1 MEPCAVSSG
10 VNDSYVCASPGANVI
25 VRPAAPGPF
34 TSVARPVASTK
45 TQWRVSSCTCRVPTF
60 LNCARRPPGVSP
72 RPRALRG
79 GARVRAHLDLVRP
92 PVGAPAVPLVVALS
106 VDLQRARPESLA
118 GSAAREGILSAAA
131 GGTAARRAWIPLDV
145 MEEYA
150 GTSSAGSQGGSPAFC
165 RTISG

>member
-10 VNDSYVCASPGANVI
+10 VNDSYVCASPGANVS

-60 LNCARRPPGVSP
+60 LNCARRPTGVSP

-106 VDLQRARPESLA
+106 VDLQRAHRSHSRAPPPGRGFCLRRR
-118 GSAAREGILSAAA
+118 G
-131 GGTAARRAWIPLDV
+131 ARRRGAPGFHW
-145 MEEYA
+145 
-150 GTSSAGSQGGSPAFC
+150 T
-165 RTISG
+165 